1 MDCNRWPA
9 SQKLAGRCEL
19 ASEALKIAAA
29 GLKSRAMLDDKGQDE
44 TKFLAP
50 LQEIVASGKT
60 HADIMLE
67 KYHTEWGRD
76 ISHVFKEYH
85 Y

>member
-1 MDCNRWPA
+1 
-9 SQKLAGRCEL
+9 
-19 ASEALKIAAA
+19 
-29 GLKSRAMLDDKGQDE
+29 MLDDKGHDE

-50 LQEIVASGKT
+50 YGVTAGKT
-60 HADIMLE
+60 HADIML
-67 KYHTEWGRD
+67 KNTRRMGRD